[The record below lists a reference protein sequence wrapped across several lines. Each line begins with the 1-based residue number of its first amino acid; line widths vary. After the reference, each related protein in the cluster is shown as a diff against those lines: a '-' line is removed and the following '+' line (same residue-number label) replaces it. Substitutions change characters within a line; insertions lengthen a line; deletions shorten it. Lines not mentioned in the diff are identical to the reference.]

1 MKATRSRP
9 DFGTPSVHV
18 NLFLPEGMALKVEK
32 YREDRNKSAAYR
44 KVLEAGL
51 KALAEQDA

>member
-1 MKATRSRP
+1 MKATRSRE

-18 NLFLPEGMALKVEK
+18 NMFLPEDMARRVEK

-51 KALAEQDA
+51 KALAEQNA